1 MYRNLLEELEFA
13 MHTVENPVLR
23 LADEVWIITALLH
36 REHPDRDDFS
46 VEEIRERAHAEHATE
61 SLRPGFNVHVIEHCV
76 ANRAPNSGRYR
87 MLIETARGRRRLFR
101 KGDPYHP
108 AREGSK
114 TVPEPEEL
122 PTQYRYLLDW
132 YADEYSAKRSNA
144 IENDP
149 LLALRGSGREVWAN
163 EHADEYIRRLR
174 EDWD

>member
-1 MYRNLLEELEFA
+1 MPLID
-13 MHTVENPVLR
+13 NPVLR

-36 REHPDRDDFS
+36 YENPDREDFS
-46 VEEIRERAHAEHATE
+46 VEEIRRRAHDEHLTE

-87 MLIETARGRRRLFR
+87 MLIETAKGRRRLFR
-101 KGDPYHP
+101 KGDSYHP

-114 TVPEPEEL
+114 IVPETEEL
-122 PTQYRYLLDW
+122 STQYRYLLDW
-132 YADEYSAKRSNA
+132 YRDEYCKKHADS

-149 LLALRGSGREVWAN
+149 ILRLRGSGKELWAD

-174 EDWD
+174 EGWE

>member
-1 MYRNLLEELEFA
+1 
-13 MHTVENPVLR
+13 MHLVDNPLLR

-36 REHPDRDDFS
+36 RDNPDREDFS
-46 VEEIRERAHAEHATE
+46 VEEIRDRAHDEHLTE

-87 MLIETARGRRRLFR
+87 MLIETAKGRRRLFR

-114 TVPEPEEL
+114 IVPEPEEL
-122 PTQYRYLLDW
+122 STQYRYLLDW
-132 YADEYSAKRSNA
+132 YRNVYCANRGDS

-149 LLALRGSGREVWAN
+149 ILRLRGSGKEIWKGIN
-163 EHADEYIRRLR
+163 PDEYIRQLR
-174 EDWD
+174 EGWE

>member
-1 MYRNLLEELEFA
+1 
-13 MHTVENPVLR
+13 MHVIDNPVLR

-46 VEEIRERAHAEHATE
+46 VEEIRARAHDEHATE
-61 SLRPGFNVHVIEHCV
+61 NLRPGFNVHVIEHCV

-101 KGDPYHP
+101 TGDPYHP

-114 TVPEPEEL
+114 IMPEPEEL

-132 YADEYSAKRSNA
+132 YCDEYNAKRANS

-149 LLALRGSGREVWAN
+149 ILRLRGSGKEIWAN

-174 EDWD
+174 EGWE

>member
-1 MYRNLLEELEFA
+1 MP
-13 MHTVENPVLR
+13 VIDNPVLR

-36 REHPDRDDFS
+36 REHPERDDFS
-46 VEEIRERAHAEHATE
+46 VEEIRARAHDERLTE

-87 MLIETARGRRRLFR
+87 MLIETAKGRRRLFR

-114 TVPEPEEL
+114 IVPEPEEL
-122 PTQYRYLLDW
+122 STQYRYLLDW
-132 YADEYSAKRSNA
+132 YRDEYSANRAIS

-149 LLALRGSGREVWAN
+149 ILRLRGLGKDIWKGIDP
-163 EHADEYIRRLR
+163 DEYIRQLR
-174 EDWD
+174 EGWE

>member
-1 MYRNLLEELEFA
+1 
-13 MHTVENPVLR
+13 MHLIDNPVLR

-36 REHPDRDDFS
+36 RENPDREDFA
-46 VEEIRERAHAEHATE
+46 VEEIRARAHDEHLTE

-87 MLIETARGRRRLFR
+87 MLIETAKGRRRLFR

-114 TVPEPEEL
+114 IVPEPEEL
-122 PTQYRYLLDW
+122 STQYRYLLDW
-132 YADEYSAKRSNA
+132 YRDEYCANRGDA

-149 LLALRGSGREVWAN
+149 ILRLRGSGKELWAD
-163 EHADEYIRRLR
+163 EHADEYIKRLR
-174 EDWD
+174 EGWE

>member
-1 MYRNLLEELEFA
+1 MR
-13 MHTVENPVLR
+13 VIDNPVLR

-36 REHPDRDDFS
+36 RENPGREDFS

-87 MLIETARGRRRLFR
+87 MLIETAKGRRRLFR

-114 TVPEPEEL
+114 IVPEPEEL

-132 YADEYSAKRSNA
+132 YTDEYSTKRTSSV
-144 IENDP
+144 ETDP
-149 LLALRGSGREVWAN
+149 LLALRGSGRELWAN
-163 EHADEYIRRLR
+163 EHADEYIKRLR

>member
-1 MYRNLLEELEFA
+1 
-13 MHTVENPVLR
+13 MHVLDNPVLR
-23 LADEVWIITALLH
+23 LADEVWIIMAMLH

-46 VEEIRERAHAEHATE
+46 VEEIRKRAHSEHATE

-87 MLIETARGRRRLFR
+87 MLVETAKGRRRLFR
-101 KGDPYHP
+101 KGDQYHP

-114 TVPEPEEL
+114 AVPEPEEL

-132 YADEYSAKRSNA
+132 YADEYSANRPSA

-149 LLALRGSGREVWAN
+149 LLKLRGSGKEIWKGIDP
-163 EHADEYIRRLR
+163 DEYIRQLR
-174 EDWD
+174 EGWE

>member
-1 MYRNLLEELEFA
+1 MPIID
-13 MHTVENPVLR
+13 NPVLR

-36 REHPDRDDFS
+36 RENPDRDDFS
-46 VEEIRERAHAEHATE
+46 VEEIRARAHDEHLTE

-87 MLIETARGRRRLFR
+87 MLIETAKGRRRLFR

-114 TVPEPEEL
+114 IVPEPEEL
-122 PTQYRYLLDW
+122 STQYRYLLDW
-132 YADEYSAKRSNA
+132 YRDEYCAKHINS

-149 LLALRGSGREVWAN
+149 ILRLRGLGKEIWKGIDP
-163 EHADEYIRRLR
+163 DEYIRQLR
-174 EDWD
+174 EGWE